1 MVIGVSGKYCSGKNT
16 VSGILEDRGWKVLDA
31 DKLGHEALIHQKA
44 RITEAFTESILGE
57 NGEIDRNKLGKIVFS
72 DKRALKKLERI
83 VHPWMYEQCRDFSLK
98 HDRAVINAAVIYKM
112 GVHKLCST
120 VIWVTAS
127 LPVRIGRA
135 LKRDG
140 MPLALVLQKIWAQR
154 KLKPK
159 YLSKDVDIYIM
170 RNDRRGDLP
179 SQVDSFLK
187 R

>member
-16 VSGILEDRGWKVLDA
+16 VADILENRGWKVLDA
-31 DKLGHEALIHQKA
+31 DKLGHEALVHEKT
-44 RITEAFTESILGE
+44 RITEAFSESILGE
-57 NGEIDRNKLGKIVFS
+57 NGEIDRKKLGKIVFS
-72 DKRALKKLERI
+72 DKKALEKLESI
-83 VHPWMYEQCRDFSLK
+83 VHPWMYEQCRIFSLK

-112 GVHKLCST
+112 GVYKLCST

-127 LPVRIGRA
+127 LPARIGRA
-135 LKRDG
+135 LKRDAL
-140 MPLALVLQKIWAQR
+140 PLVQVIKRIWAQR

-159 YLSKDVDIYIM
+159 YLPDDVDIYII

-179 SQVDSFLK
+179 SRIDSFLK